1 MEEGRTK
8 NCRFRDQ
15 REERNAERE
24 VVKYFLLLSAEKHR
38 TRSSRLLSPLAQ
50 SAPSLGLAPFAKSH
64 SGCRIETLT
73 GSKPSAERGRWRGE
87 RREDG
92 LIGGEDA
99 RRHVCVLF
107 EVIDL
112 IECHRD
118 QDTRMCTACHRRLK
132 GHSYGGMEEQIR
144 AAATDSS
151 VGFLDESFSCSVF
164 KMSENGDQCFLKP
177 DMMS

>member
-1 MEEGRTK
+1 MQNRDADGHETFSRARTEES
-8 NCRFRDQ
+8 
-15 REERNAERE
+15 REE
-24 VVKYFLLLSAEKHR
+24 
-38 TRSSRLLSPLAQ
+38 
-50 SAPSLGLAPFAKSH
+50 
-64 SGCRIETLT
+64 
-73 GSKPSAERGRWRGE
+73 
-87 RREDG
+87 REDG

-132 GHSYGGMEEQIR
+132 GHSYEGTEEQIR

-164 KMSENGDQCFLKP
+164 KMSENGDQCFLKH
-177 DMMS
+177 DMTSWNILFCSQCKYIEFTVREDERNQRRVEYKTMKSENFDLFPCKNYWK